1 MPPTENTWDVEIKNL
16 IFPKQKLKNIKRT
29 CMKKVFALVAV
40 VLCCSMSTVMAQPP
54 GGGGQQ
60 QDPAARMAAMKERYK
75 SMGLN
80 DVQAD
85 SVIAIQNDMR
95 PKQMALRDLT
105 PEERTEKMKP
115 IAEERNK
122 RLEKALGADLAK
134 KVIEAMSQQRPGG
147 GRGGG
152 Q

>member
-1 MPPTENTWDVEIKNL
+1 
-16 IFPKQKLKNIKRT
+16 
-29 CMKKVFALVAV
+29 MKKVIALVAV

-54 GGGGQQ
+54 GGGQQ

-75 SMGLN
+75 TMGLN

-122 RLEKALGADLAK
+122 RLEKALGTDLAK
-134 KVIEAMSQQRPGG
+134 KVIEAMSQQRQGG

>member
-1 MPPTENTWDVEIKNL
+1 
-16 IFPKQKLKNIKRT
+16 
-29 CMKKVFALVAV
+29 MKKVIALVAV

-54 GGGGQQ
+54 GGGQQ

-75 SMGLN
+75 TMGLN